1 MLRFMKNGV
10 TTHKGHQ
17 VDGAVVGAGSLF
29 WPGATME
36 LSPLENHAK
45 YCIQHLSDSVS
56 FKLNCFLGLSC
67 S

>member
-1 MLRFMKNGV
+1 MESQLI
-10 TTHKGHQ
+10 KGHQ

-36 LSPLENHAK
+36 FSPLENHAK
-45 YCIQHLSDSVS
+45 YCIQHLSDFVS
-56 FKLNCFLGLSC
+56 FKLHCFLGLSC

>member
-1 MLRFMKNGV
+1 MNNQV

-17 VDGAVVGAGSLF
+17 VDGAMVGVGSLF
-29 WPGATME
+29 WPKATME

-45 YCIQHLSDSVS
+45 YCIQHMSDSVS
-56 FKLNCFLGLSC
+56 FKLHCFLSLSH

>member
-1 MLRFMKNGV
+1 
-10 TTHKGHQ
+10 

-45 YCIQHLSDSVS
+45 YCIQHCQTLFPLSSIT
-56 FKLNCFLGLSC
+56 F
-67 S
+67 